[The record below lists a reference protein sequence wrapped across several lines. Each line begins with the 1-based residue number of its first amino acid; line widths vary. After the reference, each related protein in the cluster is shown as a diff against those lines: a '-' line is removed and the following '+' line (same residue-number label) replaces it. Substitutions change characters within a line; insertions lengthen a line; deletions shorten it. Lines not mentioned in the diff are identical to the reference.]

1 MILVTGGTGFI
12 GSTVILQLLTSGKS
26 VRALKRIQS
35 TIPVILK
42 DKEGIEWV
50 NGDLLDYYS
59 LKDAFVG
66 ITHVYHCAAMVSYVS
81 SDKIQLM
88 RTNVEGTTHIVNLC
102 VDNSCRLLYVSSVA
116 ALGDNERGKPISE
129 KTPWT
134 WSKEKSNY
142 SISKYEAEREVWRG
156 MSEGLNAVIVN
167 PSVVIGAS
175 VEASESGKIFEL
187 LEKGFSFFPAGGTGF
202 VDVDDVAKIMI
213 KLMNREDISE
223 DNFIINNENL
233 SYQELFSRYAEVSKK
248 KAPVYLLS
256 KSVLAFVWRL
266 SFITKKIGLKNVAI
280 TKEVARASSKNSF
293 YSNQK
298 VLDTLQYSFKSLKI
312 SFQEIHSSL

>member
-12 GSTVILQLLTSGKS
+12 GSTLIHQLLASGKS
-26 VRALKRIQS
+26 IRALKRIQS
-35 TIPVILK
+35 TIPVILQK
-42 DKEGIEWV
+42 KEGIEWV

-66 ITHVYHCAAMVSYVS
+66 VSQVYHCAAMVSYVS
-81 SDKIQLM
+81 SDKKQLM

-102 VDNSCRLLYVSSVA
+102 YDHSCRLVYVSSVA
-116 ALGDNERGKPISE
+116 ALGDNERGKFISE

-156 MSEGLNAVIVN
+156 MSEGLDAVIVN

-175 VEASESGKIFEL
+175 IEPSESGRIFEL
-187 LEKGFSFFPAGGTGF
+187 LDKDISFYPSGSTGF
-202 VDVDDVAKIMI
+202 VDVEDVAKIMI
-213 KLMNREDISE
+213 ELMGRPDISE
-223 DNFIINNENL
+223 ENFIINNENL
-233 SYQELFSRYAEVSKK
+233 SYQELFSKYAQVSEK
-248 KAPVYLLS
+248 KAPVYLAN
-256 KSVLAFVWRL
+256 KTVLGFVWYL
-266 SFITKKIGLKNVAI
+266 SSFVKTLGLRKKGI
-280 TKEVARASSKNSF
+280 TKEVARASSRNAF

-298 VLDTLQYSFKSLKI
+298 IVDRLQYSFKSLKT
-312 SFQEIHSSL
+312 SLQEIHSSL